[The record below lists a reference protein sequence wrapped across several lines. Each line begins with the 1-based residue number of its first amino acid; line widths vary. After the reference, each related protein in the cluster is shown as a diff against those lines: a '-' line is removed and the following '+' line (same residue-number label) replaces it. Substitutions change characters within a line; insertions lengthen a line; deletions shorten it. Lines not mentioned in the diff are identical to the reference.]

1 MAERRRP
8 RWSQRLDRA
17 HVAAAAVENAH
28 RAEGRARAMV
38 AAVLDDGRLLPEAI
52 AEWEAARRRVDV
64 AEMLEEVAF
73 AALEPGPVAEIPVGA

>member
-8 RWSQRLDRA
+8 GWSARLDRA
-17 HVAAAAVENAH
+17 HVAATAAEDAH
-28 RAEGRARAMV
+28 RAEGLARALV
-38 AAVLDDGRLLPEAI
+38 AAVLDDERLLPEAI

-73 AALEPGPVAEIPVGA
+73 AALDPALAGEIPVGA